1 MSTILP
7 FSFMQTFMQSVTSAV
22 DATTQTKTSRPNIV
36 FILADDMGYGDPG
49 CYNDQSQIPTPNMD
63 QLAEQGVRFT
73 DAHSP
78 SAVCT
83 PTRYGVLTGCYAWR
97 SRLKRGVLNGYS
109 RNLIDEGRTTVASL
123 LKGRGYQTGCVGKW
137 HLGFQPHYPGAE
149 QAEPVDY
156 GQLLTPG
163 PNQHGFDY
171 FWGIPA
177 SLDMPPYVYVENDQL
192 VEGPAEEI
200 GDSAHRRQGGGGFW
214 RGGGIAPSFKHIDVL
229 PDLTQQ
235 AVGYIERSAS
245 QANPFFLYFP
255 LTAPHTPWVP
265 IPEFE
270 GKSGAGYYGDFT
282 MQVDWSIGQV
292 TDALKNAGVS
302 DDTLII
308 VTSDNGS
315 HWYQNDV
322 DKFGHR
328 SNRHWRGQKADVW
341 EGGHRIPFIAR
352 WPGQIDTK
360 TVCEQTICLTDLL
373 ATVADITG
381 EAVIAED
388 SVSILPALLDPNLE
402 KPLHEAIVNHSASGV
417 FAIRQG
423 EWKLIQG
430 LGSGG
435 FSSPRIEEPEPDGPV
450 GQLYNLADDPGETE
464 NLYLDRPEIVE
475 QLSELLTEYQQQ
487 EYSNP
492 EHGR

>member
-1 MSTILP
+1 ME
-7 FSFMQTFMQSVTSAV
+7 V
-22 DATTQTKTSRPNIV
+22 
-36 FILADDMGYGDPG
+36 
-49 CYNDQSQIPTPNMD
+49 
-63 QLAEQGVRFT
+63 
-73 DAHSP
+73 
-78 SAVCT
+78 
-83 PTRYGVLTGCYAWR
+83 
-97 SRLKRGVLNGYS
+97 
-109 RNLIDEGRTTVASL
+109 
-123 LKGRGYQTGCVGKW
+123 
-137 HLGFQPHYPGAE
+137 E

-192 VEGPAEEI
+192 VDDPTEEI
-200 GDSAHRRQGGGGFW
+200 GDSAHRRQGGRGFW
-214 RGGGIAPSFKHIDVL
+214 RGGGIAPNFKHIDVL

-235 AVGYIERSAS
+235 AVGFIERAAS
-245 QANPFFLYFP
+245 QENPFFLYFP
-255 LTAPHTPWVP
+255 LTAPHTPWMP

-292 TDALKNAGVS
+292 MDALKKARVS

-322 DKFGHR
+322 DTFGHH
-328 SNRHWRGQKADVW
+328 SNRHWRGQKADIW

-360 TVCEQTICLTDLL
+360 MVCEQTICLTDLL

-381 EAVIAED
+381 EVVMAED
-388 SVSILPALLDPNLE
+388 SVSILPALLDPNWE
-402 KPLHEAIVNHSASGV
+402 KPLHEAIVSHSVSGV

-435 FSSPRIEEPEPDGPV
+435 FSSPRVEEPEPDGPV

-475 QLSELLTEYQQQ
+475 QLSVLLTEYQQQ
-487 EYSNP
+487 EYSKPGHSN
-492 EHGR
+492 